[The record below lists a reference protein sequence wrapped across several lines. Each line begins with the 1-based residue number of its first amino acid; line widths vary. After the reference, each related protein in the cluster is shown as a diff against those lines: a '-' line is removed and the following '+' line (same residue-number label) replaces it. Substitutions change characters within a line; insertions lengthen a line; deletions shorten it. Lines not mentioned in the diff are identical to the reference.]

1 MKKWIAE
8 ALALLL
14 SVSTQTA
21 LYGAETTTPQ
31 SGKEIVR
38 AAESSYSK
46 GEYSTFLAK
55 MHEQYQNAGKAGAL
69 RGIFESAKSA
79 MQITP
84 EQIEQSREKYRN
96 EIKKL
101 NQERNQRLLEAIADN
116 PSLSIVQ
123 RVDSI
128 AFFSQSDEESKLL
141 SELENLKFHIPE
153 TAEGTIENKISALET
168 EYYIKNLLLDV
179 ANHVGKT
186 NIDQTEKRIAL
197 ALEKLGKMEQ
207 AAKENKA
214 PNWEEKIQK
223 VRAAFLADKAYRMDL
238 AILNDLA
245 EGNVAAE
252 NSVEEKVKQIMME
265 YQQQKQQVL
274 PSEIAKR

>member
-38 AAESSYSK
+38 AAENSYSK
-46 GEYSTFLAK
+46 GEYNTFLAK

-101 NQERNQRLLEAIADN
+101 NQERNQRLLEAIAEN

-153 TAEGTIENKISALET
+153 TAEGTIENKISAIET

-223 VRAAFLADKAYRMDL
+223 ARVAFLADKAYRMDL
-238 AILNDLA
+238 ATLNDLA
-245 EGNVAAE
+245 EGNVA
-252 NSVEEKVKQIMME
+252 V
-265 YQQQKQQVL
+265 
-274 PSEIAKR
+274 